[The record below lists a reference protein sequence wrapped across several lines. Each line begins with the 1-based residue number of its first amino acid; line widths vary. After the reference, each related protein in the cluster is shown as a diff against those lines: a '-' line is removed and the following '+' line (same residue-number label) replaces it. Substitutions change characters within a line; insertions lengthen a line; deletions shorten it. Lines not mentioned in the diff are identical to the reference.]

1 MTTWTHQPSPAQTYA
16 EPGAAPVAVI
26 GLSCRFPGASDP
38 GEFWRNLM
46 SAVDSVGSAP
56 PGRWEERAG
65 PAPAEPRTPVRHGGF
80 IEGIDEFDAR
90 FFGIVRRE
98 AEHMDPQQRLLLELA
113 WQALEDAAVPTHSL
127 GRTGV
132 YVGACADD
140 FKTQYFASG
149 RLDRFGHMGSSRSL
163 LAGRISHHLGLRGP
177 SEVIDTGQSS
187 SLCALHRALA
197 SLRLD
202 ECDAALVA
210 GVNLNLL
217 PDVTDQVQ
225 LWGGLS
231 PDGRCRT
238 FDENADGYV
247 RAEGGGIVVLKPL
260 EAAVRDGDHVYCVV
274 RGSATNNDGGRAGL
288 GVPSPDAQR
297 EVIEAAHRAAG
308 VTGASVGY
316 VELHGTGTPVGDPV
330 EAGALGEVIGR
341 WRSRT
346 APLLVGSVKSNIGHL
361 ESAAGIA
368 GFIKACLALH
378 HRQLP
383 PTLHHHRSPEDLP
396 LADLNLRV
404 VGADREESLGT
415 DDVVGVSSFGMGG
428 TNVHVVL
435 ASAPGAKDPSGGR
448 ALRTPSE
455 HPAPETVWCMSG
467 HTREAVRSLAR
478 AFLEHPFPV
487 ERHTVSDVAWS
498 LAQRDEGE
506 YRVAVVGGGWDQM
519 RDGLRKIVAGH
530 DLAIPADW
538 LHNGAAE
545 HAAWVTVAGT
555 YAAHGDITKVADQL
569 ETAGTGLRKVP
580 GLPTYPFERDTFHG
594 PTPPRSV
601 APAPEPAPA
610 VPEEAVTL
618 HLLDGW
624 EQIADPSERL
634 WLIQSFLERELLDVL
649 GETGDESLRLDPD
662 STFKDLGVD
671 SMSLLELQDR
681 LTAATA
687 VELPESALFDHPT
700 ITDLAAHLNT
710 EVEALRG

>member
-1 MTTWTHQPSPAQTYA
+1 M
-16 EPGAAPVAVI
+16 AVI

-46 SAVDSVGSAP
+46 SAADSVGSAP

-65 PAPAEPRTPVRHGGF
+65 PAPAEPRTPIRHGGF

-113 WQALEDAAVPTHSL
+113 WQALEDASVPARDLRAT
-127 GRTGV
+127 RWGV
-132 YVGACADD
+132 YVGAGADD
-140 FKTQYFASG
+140 FRTRYFASG
-149 RLDRFGHMGSSRSL
+149 CLDRFGHMGSSRSL

-177 SEVIDTGQSS
+177 SEVVDTGQSS
-187 SLCALHRALA
+187 SLCALHRAVT
-197 SLRLD
+197 SLRLG

-238 FDENADGYV
+238 FDEHADGYV
-247 RAEGGGIVVLKPL
+247 RAEGGGVVVLKPL
-260 EAAVRDGDHVYCVV
+260 AAAVRDGDHVYCVV

-288 GVPSPDAQR
+288 GVPSADAQR
-297 EVIEAAHRAAG
+297 EVIEAAHHAAG

-330 EAGALGEVIGR
+330 EAEALGEAVGR
-341 WRSRT
+341 RRPRT
-346 APLLVGSVKSNIGHL
+346 TPLLVGSVKSNIGHL

-368 GFIKACLALH
+368 GFIKACLVLH
-378 HRQLP
+378 HGQLP
-383 PTLHHHRSPEDLP
+383 PTLHHHRSPEALP

-404 VGADREESLGT
+404 VGVGHDESLGT
-415 DDVVGVSSFGMGG
+415 DEVVGVSSFGMGG

-435 ASAPGAKDPSGGR
+435 ASSPEATGPSGRRGS
-448 ALRTPSE
+448 RTPAE
-455 HPAPETVWCMSG
+455 RPTADTVWCLSG
-467 HTREAVRSLAR
+467 RTREAVRTLAR
-478 AFLEHPFPV
+478 ALLEHTFPT
-487 ERHTVSDVAWS
+487 ERYTVGDVAWS

-506 YRVAVVGGGWDQM
+506 HRVSVVGGCWDQM
-519 RDGLRKIVAGH
+519 RDGLLKILAGH

-538 LHNGAAE
+538 LHDGAAE
-545 HAAWVTVAGT
+545 RVAWVSVAGT
-555 YAAHGDITKVADQL
+555 YVVHGDIAEVAARL
-569 ETAGTGLRKVP
+569 GTGLRKVP

-594 PTPPRSV
+594 PAPRRSL
-601 APAPEPAPA
+601 APAPEPAAAAPD
-610 VPEEAVTL
+610 EAL
-618 HLLDGW
+618 PRPLLDGW
-624 EQIADPSERL
+624 EQAADPSERL
-634 WLIQSFLERELLDVL
+634 WLVRSFLERELLDVL
-649 GETGDESLRLDPD
+649 GETADGHLSVDPD
-662 STFKDLGVD
+662 STFQDLGAD

-687 VELPESALFDHPT
+687 VEIPESALFDHPT
-700 ITDLAAHLNT
+700 INDLAAHLNT
-710 EVEALRG
+710 ELEALRG

>member
-1 MTTWTHQPSPAQTYA
+1 M
-16 EPGAAPVAVI
+16 AVI

-46 SAVDSVGSAP
+46 SAADSVGSAP
-56 PGRWEERAG
+56 PGRWEERVG
-65 PAPAEPRTPVRHGGF
+65 PAPAEPRTPIRHGGF

-113 WQALEDAAVPTHSL
+113 WQALEDAAVPAHNLRAT
-127 GRTGV
+127 RWGV

-187 SLCALHRALA
+187 SLCALHRAVA
-197 SLRLD
+197 SLRLG

-217 PDVTDQVQ
+217 PDVTDQIQ

-231 PDGRCRT
+231 PDGRCRA
-238 FDENADGYV
+238 FDEHANGYV
-247 RAEGGGIVVLKPL
+247 RAEGGGVVVLKPL
-260 EAAVRDGDHVYCVV
+260 KAAVRDGDHVYCVV

-330 EAGALGEVIGR
+330 EAEALGEAIGR
-341 WRSRT
+341 RRSRT

-368 GFIKACLALH
+368 GLIKACLVLH
-378 HRQLP
+378 HGKLP

-415 DDVVGVSSFGMGG
+415 DEVVGVSSFGMGG

-435 ASAPGAKDPSGGR
+435 ASSPGATDPSGR
-448 ALRTPSE
+448 LVSPTPSE
-455 HPAPETVWCMSG
+455 CAALDTVWCLSG
-467 HTREAVRSLAR
+467 RTREAVRSLAR
-478 AFLEHPFPV
+478 AFLEHSFPM
-487 ERHTVSDVAWS
+487 ERCTVSDVAWS

-506 YRVAVVGGGWDQM
+506 HRVAVVGGCWDQM
-519 RDGLRKIVAGH
+519 RDGLLKIVAGH

-538 LHNGAAE
+538 LHNGGAE
-545 HAAWVTVAGT
+545 RTAWVAVAGT
-555 YAAHGDITKVADQL
+555 YATHGDIAKVADRL
-569 ETAGTGLRKVP
+569 GTGLHKVP

-601 APAPEPAPA
+601 APTPEPRPA
-610 VPEEAVTL
+610 VPEEALTGS
-618 HLLDGW
+618 LLDGR
-624 EQIADPSERL
+624 EQTADPSERL
-634 WLIQSFLERELLDVL
+634 WLIRSFLERELLDLL
-649 GETGDESLRLDPD
+649 GETGDECLRVDPD

-681 LTAATA
+681 LAAATA
-687 VELPESALFDHPT
+687 VELSESALFDHPT
-700 ITDLAAHLNT
+700 INDLAAHLDT
-710 EVEALRG
+710 ELEALRG

>member
-1 MTTWTHQPSPAQTYA
+1 MTALTHQPQPAPPYTA
-16 EPGAAPVAVI
+16 PGADPVAVI
-26 GLSCRFPGASDP
+26 GLSCRFPGAADP
-38 GEFWRNLM
+38 GAFWRNLV
-46 SAVDSVGSAP
+46 SAADSVGTAP
-56 PGRWEERAG
+56 PGRWEERVG
-65 PAPAEPRTPVRHGGF
+65 PAPAEPRNPIRHGGF

-98 AEHMDPQQRLLLELA
+98 AEYMDPQQRLLLELS
-113 WQALEDAAVPTHSL
+113 WQALEDAAVPAHSL
-127 GRTGV
+127 RATRWGV
-132 YVGACADD
+132 YVGAGADD
-140 FKTQYFASG
+140 FRTQYFASG

-163 LAGRISHHLGLRGP
+163 LAGRVSHHLGLRGP
-177 SEVIDTGQSS
+177 SEVVDTGQSS
-187 SLCALHRALA
+187 SLYALHRALA
-197 SLRLD
+197 SLRLG

-231 PDGRCRT
+231 ADGRCRA
-238 FDENADGYV
+238 FDERADGYV
-247 RAEGGGIVVLKPL
+247 RAEGGGVVVLKPL

-274 RGSATNNDGGRAGL
+274 RGSAANNDGGRTAL

-330 EAGALGEVIGR
+330 EAEALGEAIGR
-341 WRSRT
+341 RRSRAT
-346 APLLVGSVKSNIGHL
+346 PLLVGSVKSNIGHL

-368 GFIKACLALH
+368 GFIKACLVLH
-378 HRQLP
+378 HGQLP
-383 PTLHHHRSPEDLP
+383 PTLHHHRSPAELP

-404 VGADREESLGT
+404 VGADQEERLGT
-415 DDVVGVSSFGMGG
+415 DEVVGVSSFGMGG

-435 ASAPGAKDPSGGR
+435 AGSPARTDPSGRLGS
-448 ALRTPSE
+448 RTPSE
-455 HPAPETVWCMSG
+455 RPTTDTVWCLSG
-467 HTREAVRSLAR
+467 RTREAARSLAR
-478 AFLEHPFPV
+478 AFLEHSFPT
-487 ERHTVSDVAWS
+487 ERYTVSDVAWS
-498 LAQRDEGE
+498 LAQRGEGE
-506 YRVAVVGGGWDQM
+506 HRVAVVGGSWDEM
-519 RDGLRKIVAGH
+519 RDGLLKIVAGH

-538 LHNGAAE
+538 LHEGGAE
-545 HAAWVTVAGT
+545 RAAWVAVAGT
-555 YAAHGDITKVADQL
+555 YAAHGDLAKVADRL
-569 ETAGTGLRKVP
+569 GTGRRKVP

-594 PTPPRSV
+594 PTPPHPV

-610 VPEEAVTL
+610 APEEARTRP
-618 HLLDGW
+618 LLDGW
-624 EQIADPSERL
+624 QQAADPSERL
-634 WLIQSFLERELLDVL
+634 WLIRSFLERELLDVL
-649 GETGDESLRLDPD
+649 GETGDEHLRVDPD

-700 ITDLAAHLNT
+700 VNDLAAHLNT
-710 EVEALRG
+710 ELEALRG